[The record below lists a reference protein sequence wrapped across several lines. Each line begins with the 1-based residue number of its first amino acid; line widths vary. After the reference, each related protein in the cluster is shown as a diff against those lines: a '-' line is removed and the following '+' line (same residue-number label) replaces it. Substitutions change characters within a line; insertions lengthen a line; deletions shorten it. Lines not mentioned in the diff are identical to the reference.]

1 MDAQSCQLVSR
12 PPATSRKL
20 RLLLDA
26 RKLGD
31 GGIGVYVD
39 NLIQGLSGIDAVD
52 LTLLVKPGADD
63 YFSLPSAAKRVYDPS
78 RCYSLDELVLLGRRL
93 KVSNFDLFHT
103 PHYVL
108 PYGISIPSVVTVH
121 DLIHI
126 DYPERFFYPW
136 VARSLIRSSVARAD
150 AVLAVSRATQRA
162 VIDLTHASEEKITF
176 IPNAIAPYLLQP
188 NAGSV
193 RDLPSAVQGVGQYF
207 LAVIS
212 NVKPH
217 KAPGDLLR
225 AFQAFTEH
233 QMWRGVSATAP
244 KLVLVGYGCG
254 DLEHSS
260 TLANLARET
269 ESVLVLGAVSSGE
282 LSALYSKAAAVVI
295 PSLAEGF
302 CLPALEAQARGTPVV
317 CRPIDALKELAT
329 ERDVVAADMSI
340 DALARAMKLG
350 LERAT
355 VFGRAPFANHLELY
369 SPSRIAERVYSVY
382 DKVASSGRPR

>member
-1 MDAQSCQLVSR
+1 MDSQSCQLVSR
-12 PPATSRKL
+12 SPTTSRKL

-63 YFSLPSAAKRVYDPS
+63 RFSFPSAVKRVYDASP
-78 RCYSLDELVLLGRRL
+78 CYSLDELLLLGRRTD
-93 KVSNFDLFHT
+93 VSNFDLFHT
-103 PHYVL
+103 PHYIL

-136 VARSLIRSSVARAD
+136 VARSLIRSSVARAE
-150 AVLAVSRATQRA
+150 AVLSVSRATQKA
-162 VIDLTHASEEKITF
+162 VIDLTHASEEKIQF
-176 IPNAIAPYLLQP
+176 IPNAIAPFLLQP
-188 NAGSV
+188 HAGSV
-193 RDLPSAVQGVGQYF
+193 LDLPSPIQGIGQYF

-225 AFQAFTEH
+225 AFQAFREN
-233 QMWRGVSATAP
+233 QMWRGIAATAP
-244 KLVLVGYGCG
+244 TLVLVGYGCG
-254 DLEHSS
+254 DLTRSS
-260 TLANLARET
+260 MLANLAQET
-269 ESVLVLGAVSSGE
+269 ENVLVLGAVGSGE

-317 CRPIDALKELAT
+317 CRPVDALKELVT
-329 ERDVVAADMSI
+329 ERDVVAVDMSI
-340 DALARAMKLG
+340 GALAQAMKLG

-355 VFGRAPFANHLELY
+355 VFGRAPFAKHLELY
-369 SPSRIAERVYSVY
+369 SPNRIAERVYSVY
-382 DKVASSGRPR
+382 DRVVSSGGHR